1 MMKMSGI
8 IIDKSVSGYFVV
20 RGKTYDHR
28 SKLRELGGEYNRE
41 KAGWVF
47 PEISRKSVVSFSK
60 SHPTIS
66 PEVSYRG
73 SNDNQNMERID
84 TRLSR
89 MESQIRKL
97 TVIIEDIQTSLNGK
111 KSTSVKRFTE
121 LKVKV
126 PTSSSVDDRPQ
137 RLFAPTLA
145 EASSSN
151 VATDRPKRLLA
162 ATLEEASS
170 SIVVTDRPKRLL
182 AATLAEA
189 APSSSIVVTDRPKR
203 LLAPR

>member
-8 IIDKSVSGYFVV
+8 IIDKSVSGCFVV

-47 PEISRKSVVSFSK
+47 PESSRKSVVSFSK
-60 SHPTIS
+60 SPPTIS

-111 KSTSVKRFTE
+111 STSVKRYT
-121 LKVKV
+121 KVKV

-145 EASSSN
+145 QASSSI
-151 VATDRPKRLLA
+151 VATDRPKRLL
-162 ATLEEASS
+162 
-170 SIVVTDRPKRLL
+170 
-182 AATLAEA
+182 TLAEA
-189 APSSSIVVTDRPKR
+189 APSSSIVATDRPKR